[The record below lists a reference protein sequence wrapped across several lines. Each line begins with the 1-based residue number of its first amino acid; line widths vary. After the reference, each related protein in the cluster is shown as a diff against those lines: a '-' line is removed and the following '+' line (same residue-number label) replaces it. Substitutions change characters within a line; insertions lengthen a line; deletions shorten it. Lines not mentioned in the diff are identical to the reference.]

1 MTLTKLA
8 CAVLLLCPFA
18 PNATVP
24 IEMLRQQYNQHPA
37 NWPQASLQP
46 GITPLELQPL
56 PPRPEVTED
65 NKQLLALGEQL
76 FNEAKLSRDNTLSCA
91 SCHQPQ
97 LIFSDGKRS
106 AVGVDQQQGKRNTP
120 AIFALELWQSFFWD
134 GRTTTALEQALQP
147 IENPIEMDLPLATAL
162 ERLNAD
168 TQYQQRFAAVFGKSP
183 ITSGQLAQA
192 LVAFQLQLTVPE
204 TAFDRFL
211 HASYQLDKQ
220 QSTQNVTEELNN
232 QQLLGL
238 HLFRTKA
245 GCLNCHNGPLLSD
258 NQFHVTGLHY
268 MGRAFED
275 LGRYDVTG
283 NPADVGRFRTPSL
296 RAVTKTGPWMH
307 NGLFT
312 QFDGIIAFYNVG
324 GARPKPR
331 SDLKHPEL
339 FPQTSA
345 LLKPLGLSK
354 EEQQA
359 LIAFLQIL

>member
-1 MTLTKLA
+1 MDNIVFRTLYCILL
-8 CAVLLLCPFA
+8 LLLCP
-18 PNATVP
+18 
-24 IEMLRQQYNQHPA
+24 LRADVADLRKLYSQHPV
-37 NWPQASLQP
+37 NWPQASLQS
-46 GITPLELQPL
+46 GITLAELQPL
-56 PPRPEVTED
+56 PQRPKVTEV

-76 FNEAKLSRDNTLSCA
+76 FNEPRLSRDNSLSCA

-97 LIFSDGKRS
+97 LVFSDGKRS
-106 AVGVDQQQGKRNTP
+106 AIGVNQRQGKRNTP

-134 GRTTTALEQALQP
+134 GRTATALEQALQP

-168 TQYQQRFAAVFGKSP
+168 TQYRQRFAAVFGQSP
-183 ITSGQLAQA
+183 VTREQLAQA
-192 LVAFQLQLTVPE
+192 LVAFQLQLTVPQ
-204 TAFDRFL
+204 TSFDRFL
-211 HASYQLDKQ
+211 QASYQLDKQ
-220 QSTQNVTEELNN
+220 QSMQSVTQELND

-268 MGRAFED
+268 MGRTFED
-275 LGRYDVTG
+275 LGRYEASGD
-283 NPADVGRFRTPSL
+283 PADVGKFRTPSL
-296 RAVTKTGPWMH
+296 RAVTRTGPWMH

-312 QFDGIIAFYNVG
+312 QFDGIIAFYNAG

-339 FPQTSA
+339 FPQTST
-345 LLKPLGLSK
+345 LLTPLKLSK
-354 EEQQA
+354 SEQQA
-359 LIAFLQIL
+359 LIAFLKIL